1 MKLRRKLSFVALAAV
16 LVLSVPGL
24 VLAQNPAQG
33 PKGPVLWGRIQ
44 AKSSGGFTLG
54 TPSGEITVSV
64 DAGTRYRVPGVEQ
77 PTLANLHIGD
87 SVLVLG
93 RRNEVGAFV
102 ARVVAV
108 LPPVPIRSLKGEVT
122 EIQGQ
127 TLTVAV
133 PGGQKVLTTD
143 ERTVYHVPDVE
154 EPTLVDI
161 QVGSRVFALVDASDA
176 EAWLAKLV
184 AVIPQDARGPVS
196 LRGRV
201 TDVAETALRV
211 RMRENVVTVA
221 ITDSTRIR
229 VPGVENPT
237 IADIR
242 IGDWVL
248 VVGHPTGLCRI
259 QARAVGVLPPVSA
272 HRFVVRG
279 EVLTVAAST
288 LTVQDP
294 NDTHTIRTDDKT
306 RFRVPDV
313 EEPTILDIQVGDHI
327 VAVGT
332 PEDDGALLAR
342 LILVR
347 RPPRDEPTAPP
358 AGQLPLT

>member
-1 MKLRRKLSFVALAAV
+1 MKLRSKLSFVALAAV

-24 VLAQNPAQG
+24 VLAQDPTQV
-33 PKGPVLWGRIQ
+33 PKGPVVWGRIQ

-54 TPSGEITVSV
+54 TPRGEITVSV
-64 DAGTRYRVPGVEQ
+64 DVGTRYRVPDVEQ

-102 ARVVAV
+102 ARLVAV
-108 LPPVPIRSLKGEVT
+108 LPPVPIHSLKGEVT

-133 PGGQKVLTTD
+133 PGGQKVLMTD

-154 EPTLVDI
+154 EPTLEDI
-161 QVGSRVFALVDASDA
+161 QVGSRIFALVDASDR

-201 TDVAETALRV
+201 TDVAAASLRV
-211 RMRENVVTVA
+211 RIREDVVTVA
-221 ITDSTRIR
+221 ITDSTKIR

-237 IADIR
+237 IADIH

-259 QARAVGVLPPVSA
+259 QARAVGVLPPISA
-272 HRFVVRG
+272 HRFVIKG
-279 EVLTVAAST
+279 EVLRVGPST

-294 NDTHTIRTDDKT
+294 KDTHNIRTDDKT

-313 EEPTILDIQVGDHI
+313 EEPTIADIQVGDHI

-342 LILVR
+342 LILVG
-347 RPPRDEPTAPP
+347 RPPRDEPAAPP
-358 AGQLPLT
+358 DGQLPLT